1 MTCIYPSIREGSTRE
16 EKRREEKRSEGGD
29 GHVPQGDAMALIDTV
44 LRLIDERAISG
55 SMKSVI

>member
-1 MTCIYPSIREGSTRE
+1 MHLSKYSRRIN
-16 EKRREEKRSEGGD
+16 KRREEKRSEGGD